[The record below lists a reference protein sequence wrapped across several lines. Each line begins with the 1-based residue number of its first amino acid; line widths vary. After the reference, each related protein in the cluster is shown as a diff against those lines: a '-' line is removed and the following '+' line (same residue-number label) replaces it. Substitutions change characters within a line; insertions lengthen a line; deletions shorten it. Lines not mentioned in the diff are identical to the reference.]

1 MNFSS
6 HIIFDSNT
14 NLYKLIN
21 GSWFNAW
28 DFTNNAKIY
37 DFGFKLLGNELIF
50 ESNFDILNLNNHQY
64 TLINSKELSIQLI
77 LNDTGIYSFIFDFSV
92 NDLPVCN
99 DTNGDLMDS
108 YVFKDDGVIYNGS
121 TNISLSSVCCS
132 NLGFRFNPNL
142 NKCFWVDDCSD
153 LNSKLYLNTNGSEGS
168 IFDVNNS
175 EECTLNINFDYLIEV
190 NCNQLISQN
199 GVNNVIN
206 SLSGISITMSLE
218 RLVNRELSET
228 TLGYIFESP
237 KKMDVVYTNTL
248 FNGLNLLDKLQLPNS
263 GIKIIGDCNSLIN
276 NLTNQLLN
284 VYNLVLNPDSLNSN
298 WYNFNLTITD
308 PALINLIKNEEIKIG
323 FNLDNIGIEISMLI
337 DNVKIDKL
345 CNYVEINSLEINNCP
360 NFKLEKV
367 IDNKKSWVVNEVY
380 ENRIFDLVNS
390 ETNYEI
396 NNSKLALNSKEI
408 NLNLNM
414 ARAIEFD
421 VMNYIDTNSCTRHLL
436 DDFILGYKDFINVEN
451 FNKIINSNF
460 IDVKSRKTISVY
472 PVLRKLFDGYVAS
485 LNNCN
490 IQSNG
495 YNYDLIFDYIIN
507 TNYNWVDLVEQL
519 IPSTTLWGSTY
530 KFGNTIFDNNK
541 FVYKKY
547 SLFSCERIISYPIIG
562 YENIEITKKI
572 DNSTEKCNS
581 VYIYQIDDGSE
592 FLGKITILGDPNFVN
607 DEIILNNI

>member
-1 MNFSS
+1 
-6 HIIFDSNT
+6 
-14 NLYKLIN
+14 
-21 GSWFNAW
+21 
-28 DFTNNAKIY
+28 
-37 DFGFKLLGNELIF
+37 
-50 ESNFDILNLNNHQY
+50 
-64 TLINSKELSIQLI
+64 
-77 LNDTGIYSFIFDFSV
+77 
-92 NDLPVCN
+92 
-99 DTNGDLMDS
+99 
-108 YVFKDDGVIYNGS
+108 
-121 TNISLSSVCCS
+121 
-132 NLGFRFNPNL
+132 
-142 NKCFWVDDCSD
+142 
-153 LNSKLYLNTNGSEGS
+153 
-168 IFDVNNS
+168 
-175 EECTLNINFDYLIEV
+175 
-190 NCNQLISQN
+190 
-199 GVNNVIN
+199 
-206 SLSGISITMSLE
+206 
-218 RLVNRELSET
+218 
-228 TLGYIFESP
+228 
-237 KKMDVVYTNTL
+237 
-248 FNGLNLLDKLQLPNS
+248 
-263 GIKIIGDCNSLIN
+263 
-276 NLTNQLLN
+276 
-284 VYNLVLNPDSLNSN
+284 
-298 WYNFNLTITD
+298 
-308 PALINLIKNEEIKIG
+308 
-323 FNLDNIGIEISMLI
+323 MLI

-345 CNYVEINSLEINNCP
+345 CNYIEINSLEINNCP
-360 NFKLEKV
+360 SFKLEKV

-421 VMNYIDTNSCTRHLL
+421 VMNYIDTSSCTRHLL

-451 FNKIINSNF
+451 FNKIINYNF
-460 IDVKSRKTISVY
+460 IDVKSRKTISAY
-472 PVLRKLFDGYVAS
+472 PVLRKLFDDYVAS